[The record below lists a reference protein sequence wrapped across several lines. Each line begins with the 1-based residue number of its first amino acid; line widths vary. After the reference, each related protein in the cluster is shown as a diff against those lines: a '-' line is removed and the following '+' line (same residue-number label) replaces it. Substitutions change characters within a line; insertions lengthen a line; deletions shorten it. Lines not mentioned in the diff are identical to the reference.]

1 MLRTVRRSL
10 AILLLCAPPPAS
22 AGTLRPGDLVVVDTS
37 AKAIVRIDPET
48 KEREHIVS
56 WADDRGMVAGARR
69 ASGANPHQ
77 RVDGVRGGC
86 VMPTVN
92 TVLGPVETADLGFT
106 LSHEHVGTN
115 AAGLRHTYPE
125 FLDRA
130 GLLEQAVAAMREA
143 YQAGVRTM
151 VEVTTFDLGRDIGLI
166 QEVSRLSGV
175 QLIAATGNHLAVPR
189 PFGEV
194 SPDVLARLY
203 SREIEE
209 GIEGTGIKAG
219 VIKVASDRGGITP
232 PQEVVLR
239 AAARTHQRTGVP
251 ISTHTWSPDRV
262 GDQQVRILEQEG
274 VDLHRVYIGHSNDD
288 TDLDYLL
295 GLLKKGVW
303 LGMDRYPG
311 GRVPG
316 TPDWEQRTAIVKHL
330 IDAGYSHRLML
341 SHDYSVPKARYGAA
355 VQEERRR
362 ANPDGYTFISRRVLP
377 RLKELG
383 ASDHDIHQ
391 IMVENPRRFFEGN

>member
-1 MLRTVRRSL
+1 
-10 AILLLCAPPPAS
+10 
-22 AGTLRPGDLVVVDTS
+22 
-37 AKAIVRIDPET
+37 
-48 KEREHIVS
+48 
-56 WADDRGMVAGARR
+56 
-69 ASGANPHQ
+69 
-77 RVDGVRGGC
+77 
-86 VMPTVN
+86 MPTVN

-125 FLDRA
+125 FLDRT

-143 YQAGVRTM
+143 YQEGVRTM
-151 VEVTTFDLGRDIGLI
+151 VEVTTFDLGRDISLI
-166 QEVSRLSGV
+166 QEASKSSGV
-175 QLIAATGNHLAVPR
+175 RLIAATGNHLAVPR

-194 SPDVLARLY
+194 SPDVIARLY
-203 SREIEE
+203 SMEIEA
-209 GIEGTGIKAG
+209 GIEDTGIKAG
-219 VIKVASDRGGITP
+219 IIKVASDRGGVTP

-239 AAARTHQRTGVP
+239 AAARTHRRTGVP

-262 GDQQVRILEQEG
+262 GDQQVRILEEEG
-274 VDLHRVYIGHSNDD
+274 VDLNRVYIGHSNDD
-288 TDLDYLL
+288 TDLGYLL
-295 GLLKKGVW
+295 GLLEKGVW

-316 TPDWEQRTAIVKHL
+316 TPDWEQRTAVFKRL
-330 IDAGYSHRLML
+330 MDAGYSHRLML
-341 SHDYSVPKARYGAA
+341 SHDYSVPKARHGAA

-377 RLKELG
+377 RLRELG

-391 IMVENPRRFFEGN
+391 IMVENPRRFFEGS